1 MFNLLPTLT
10 ALENVS
16 LPRSLD
22 GHSERRAR
30 TAAEKALEEVELAH
44 RASHYPAQLSGGEM
58 QRVAIARAVVIE
70 PELLV
75 ADEPTGSLD
84 SITGQRV
91 LALLRRLNQERGL
104 TILLATHAE
113 EAASLAGRQIRIR
126 DGRIEPTASNHVPA
140 ATV

>member
-10 ALENVS
+10 AVENVS
-16 LPRSLD
+16 LPLSLD
-22 GHSERRAR
+22 GHSEREAR
-30 TAAEKALEEVELAH
+30 GKAEVALEEVELSH
-44 RASHYPAQLSGGEM
+44 RSGHYPAQLSGGEM
-58 QRVAIARAVVIE
+58 QRVAIARALAIE

-84 SITGQRV
+84 SLTGQRV
-91 LALLRRLNQERGL
+91 LELLARLNQDRGL

-113 EAASLAGRQIRIR
+113 EAAAFARRQIHIR
-126 DGRIEPTASNHVPA
+126 DGRLEATASNHVSA